1 MEKLSEEIKKLR
13 IRFISDLNL
22 PIQVI
27 HSPYFENML
36 DLLEDE
42 YKAKTKYNDLLDF
55 INNGPFN
62 GNINKFI
69 EDFHYVRNQAIT
81 SIENN
86 ESYQFFNTV
95 REFKEETEIRLSIYD
110 NYLPLKVEKKEVYI
124 PDNDGYEFI
133 SIDLKHANYTAL
145 HAFNLNIVNG
155 TNSYEEFIEG
165 FCTEN
170 SYKEY
175 LKNSKYTRQ
184 VIFGKLNPK
193 RTITVENYMIMQI
206 YNALCECTNI
216 NQIADLYTVKS
227 DEIVFKLK
235 NNTNK
240 LEGINYGDCCI
251 IDSDY
256 PIHVTRYRLKH
267 YQFAFETSDAKLN
280 VYEQHRMDK
289 DGNIYQKKLKCVPS
303 TYMPQVYKL
312 IHNQSITEDDLVFYY
327 EHQLVKF
334 MHPIKLIKK

>member
-42 YKAKTKYNDLLDF
+42 YKAKTKYNDLLDI

-145 HAFNLNIVNG
+145 HAFNLNIVMVQILMKNL
-155 TNSYEEFIEG
+155 
-165 FCTEN
+165 
-170 SYKEY
+170 
-175 LKNSKYTRQ
+175 LKDFAQK
-184 VIFGKLNPK
+184 IHIK
-193 RTITVENYMIMQI
+193 
-206 YNALCECTNI
+206 NI
-216 NQIADLYTVKS
+216 LRI
-227 DEIVFKLK
+227 
-235 NNTNK
+235 
-240 LEGINYGDCCI
+240 
-251 IDSDY
+251 
-256 PIHVTRYRLKH
+256 P
-267 YQFAFETSDAKLN
+267 
-280 VYEQHRMDK
+280 
-289 DGNIYQKKLKCVPS
+289 NI
-303 TYMPQVYKL
+303 
-312 IHNQSITEDDLVFYY
+312 
-327 EHQLVKF
+327 LVKLYLVS
-334 MHPIKLIKK
+334 LIQNELLQ

>member
-1 MEKLSEEIKKLR
+1 MEKLAEEIKKLR

-36 DLLEDE
+36 ELLENE
-42 YKAKTKYNDLLDF
+42 YKAKTKYNELLDF
-55 INNGPFN
+55 INNEPFN

-69 EDFHYVRNQAIT
+69 ENFHFVRNQVIT
-81 SIENN
+81 YVENN
-86 ESYQFFNTV
+86 ESYQFFNNV
-95 REFKEETEIRLSIYD
+95 NEFKEEVEIRLSIYD
-110 NYLPLKVEKKEVYI
+110 NDIPLKIEKKEVYI
-124 PDNDGYEFI
+124 PDNDGSEFI

-145 HAFNLNIVNG
+145 HAFNPNIVND

-235 NNTNK
+235 NNTDK
-240 LEGINYGDCCI
+240 LDGINYGDCFI
-251 IDSDY
+251 IDSNY
-256 PIHVTRYRLKH
+256 PIHVTRYKLKH
-267 YQFAFETSDAKLN
+267 YQFAFETSEAKLN
-280 VYEQHRMDK
+280 VYEQHRIDNG
-289 DGNIYQKKLKCVPS
+289 GNVYHKKLKCVPS